1 MHTQEEK
8 LKQLLSYQPFDDGPG
23 RQEVLEKRKRQA
35 EAFVEIENGIAVLSD
50 YLHARSYI
58 WAGSFGRLIGIGH
71 SPATISSAF
80 EDEIFSCLLPEDL
93 VERHV
98 LELHYYR
105 FMQSVPT
112 DARQDYHTLC
122 QIHFRLANGS
132 VAPVLH
138 RTCYLE
144 SLPNGSI
151 WLALCLYTPCGS
163 AEGQRAIPPQIVN
176 HSTGETIPYDRY
188 GQLDRQLLSP
198 REVEVLALLAR
209 GCSSKQVARQ
219 LCIATNTVYRH
230 RQNILAALQVSNTAM
245 AVQIGIRLGLI

>member
-1 MHTQEEK
+1 MQTQEEK

-151 WLALCLYTPCGS
+151 WLALCLYTPCGL
-163 AEGQRAIPPQIVN
+163 AGGQPCIVN
-176 HSTGETIPYDRY
+176 HATGQAVNVADC
-188 GQLDRQLLSP
+188 GQCPPLLSP